1 MWAVV
6 VAAGS
11 GARFGG
17 AKQYEQIAGRSVLEW
32 SVSAAQR
39 ACEGVVVVVPPADVG
54 RRPLPVSRP
63 PDAVVGGGETRSQSV
78 RNGLAAV
85 PDSAEIVVV
94 HDAARPLAGP
104 DLWEAA
110 IEAVRRGADAA
121 LCAVP
126 VSDTVKRVSGG
137 HVLETVDRT
146 NLVAVQTPQAFRAG
160 ALRNAHARGGEATDD
175 GALVEAGGGR
185 VVVVPGSPA
194 NIKITHPQDL
204 LLAAALVGP

>member
-39 ACEGVVVVVPPADVG
+39 ACEGVVVVVPAADVG
-54 RRPLPVSRP
+54 RRPLPVARP
-63 PDAVVGGGETRSQSV
+63 PDAVVGGGATRSQSV
-78 RNGLAAV
+78 RYGLAAV
-85 PDSAEIVVV
+85 PDDAEIIVV

-110 IEAVRRGADAA
+110 IEAVRGGADAA

-126 VSDTVKRVSGG
+126 VSDTVKRVAGG

-146 NLVAVQTPQAFRAG
+146 DLVAVQTPQAFRAG

-185 VVVVPGSPA
+185 VVVVPGSSA

-204 LLAAALVGP
+204 LLAAALVGS